1 MRTEIAKAVREEF
14 ARKLHQEIGQF
25 APVKSTRIR
34 QGDRLFSWR
43 ISPNMN
49 AYIYLF
55 ISPKYNQDKFAVEL
69 ACATADFPMQM
80 PREPRSQANA
90 AVRFRLPQLY
100 KDQWPKANWE
110 PMWEVGPHDSPRE
123 AIVRAIT
130 HIKAGQVPGRREE
143 ELLPIEQAIKYVDPQ
158 VQDAIDKIKKFG
170 IPFFIK
176 FAEQN
181 SKQV

>member
-1 MRTEIAKAVREEF
+1 MRAKIAKAVREVF
-14 ARKLHQEIGQF
+14 ASKLRHEIPQF
-25 APVKSTRIR
+25 VLVETRR
-34 QGDRLFSWR
+34 TRPGDCLFSWR
-43 ISPNMN
+43 MNPHAN

-55 ISPKYNQDKFAVEL
+55 ISPKYNQDKFAIEL
-69 ACATADFPMQM
+69 ACATGEFPMQM
-80 PREPRSQANA
+80 PREPRSQANG

-143 ELLPIEQAIKYVDPQ
+143 ELLPIEQAIKYVEPQ

-181 SKQV
+181 SGKT